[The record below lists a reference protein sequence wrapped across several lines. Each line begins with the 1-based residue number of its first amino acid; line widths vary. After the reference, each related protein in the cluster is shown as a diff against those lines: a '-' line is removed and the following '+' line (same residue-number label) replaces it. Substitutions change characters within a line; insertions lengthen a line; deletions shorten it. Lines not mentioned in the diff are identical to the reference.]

1 MNYFNISLLI
11 GGIVGLS
18 SAFLVFVRNRHIGYN
33 RAWFWLNVFTAIWS
47 FGYFIMITS
56 TNYNVSL
63 FSNWILHFA
72 ASLIPSYFLYFVIA
86 FVGEIKKFKRLLYFS
101 FFISIVFVILTP
113 TRWFIKDVIPK
124 YIFNYVCDAG
134 PLYIPFTIFFFA
146 IVLLSLGILLLSL
159 KKYSSIFAYQIKYI
173 FLTSIFGFAGGSS
186 VFFLTFNVN
195 FPPYPLILFSLY
207 PIVVTYAITRY
218 RLFDI
223 KYFLTRSILYGIL
236 VASVAAFFALSV
248 LVAGEIIK
256 GNTQTSKIITYII
269 TSFIIVV
276 FLDPVKRIWARITD
290 NIFYKDKIDYQLL
303 LQETGRVVSREID
316 LHKLL
321 SSVCLLLAKSLK
333 IKQVA
338 VFVPMNGKYD
348 LLASSDEKQ
357 KNFSLGRLFVE
368 YIKNDKEILIVEEL
382 LRNQSDNESN
392 SDSYKQVDGFIKD
405 AEIIGAEMIMPIVES
420 GELTAIFVFKAKYS
434 GDLYDQNDI
443 NFLKILSP
451 QIATAIE
458 KSKLYEEVEKFNR
471 ELQQKVDERTKSLKE
486 VNLTLEERNRF
497 LTTVQ
502 VVTTMVSRTLDLK
515 KINQMIADAIES
527 ELGYVGGILS
537 FIDEDRKAMKVGA
550 ITATKN
556 TIEAMS
562 LLPQEPRE
570 YESKLE
576 EDFNLG
582 VQSALTGKIIF
593 SDKMSDFFSPP
604 VDKAVIDTIQ
614 KKLGIKTAVAVPIFS
629 EEKIIGVINFLL
641 SVEKSK
647 VSSMDIEIMHA
658 ITNQVGIVFRNLRL
672 YNFLQKANRDLQDA
686 NMRLRELD
694 KAKSEFLSI
703 ASHQLRTPISA
714 LKGYLSMMLDGDYGK
729 LPENIQ
735 QVIANLFESA
745 SRLAR
750 LINIFLNVS
759 RIESGRLK
767 LEKRP
772 LQINELIDSVIIE
785 LANQAKQKGLKLE
798 YKKDKKVPPLILAD
812 SDKLREVI
820 LNLVD
825 NSIKYTPTGKVEVLL
840 EYDQKQ
846 LTFKVKDTGIG
857 IDPEEA
863 KTLFRKFVR
872 GSGVAQIHTG
882 GSGLGLFIAQKIIK
896 EHDGNIWV
904 ESEGKGK
911 GSTFQFVVP
920 VYDEHKGPEYKSLEA
935 K

>member
-1 MNYFNISLLI
+1 M
-11 GGIVGLS
+11 
-18 SAFLVFVRNRHIGYN
+18 
-33 RAWFWLNVFTAIWS
+33 
-47 FGYFIMITS
+47 
-56 TNYNVSL
+56 
-63 FSNWILHFA
+63 
-72 ASLIPSYFLYFVIA
+72 
-86 FVGEIKKFKRLLYFS
+86 
-101 FFISIVFVILTP
+101 
-113 TRWFIKDVIPK
+113 
-124 YIFNYVCDAG
+124 
-134 PLYIPFTIFFFA
+134 
-146 IVLLSLGILLLSL
+146 
-159 KKYSSIFAYQIKYI
+159 
-173 FLTSIFGFAGGSS
+173 
-186 VFFLTFNVN
+186 
-195 FPPYPLILFSLY
+195 
-207 PIVVTYAITRY
+207 
-218 RLFDI
+218 
-223 KYFLTRSILYGIL
+223 
-236 VASVAAFFALSV
+236 
-248 LVAGEIIK
+248 
-256 GNTQTSKIITYII
+256 
-269 TSFIIVV
+269 
-276 FLDPVKRIWARITD
+276 DPVKRVWARITD
-290 NIFYKDKIDYQLL
+290 SIFYKDKIDYQAL

-321 SSVCLLLAKSLK
+321 GSICSLLAKSLK

-338 VFVPMNGKYD
+338 VFVPINDKYD
-348 LLASSDEKQ
+348 LLVSSDEKQ
-357 KNFSLGRLFVE
+357 KSFSLSNLFIDYV
-368 YIKNDKEILIVEEL
+368 KNRREILIVEEL
-382 LRNQSDNESN
+382 LRNQSDNDSG
-392 SDSYKQVDGFIKD
+392 SDAYRQIDSFIKE
-405 AEIIGAEMIMPIVES
+405 AEIIGAEMVIPIVES
-420 GELTAIFVFKAKYS
+420 GELTAIFVFKAKHS

-443 NFLKILSP
+443 NFLKVLAP

-458 KSKLYEEVEKFNR
+458 KSKLYEEVEEFNR
-471 ELQQKVDERTKSLKE
+471 ELQKKVDERTKSLKE

-497 LTTVQ
+497 LTTMQ
-502 VVTTMVSRTLDLK
+502 VVITMVSRTLDLK
-515 KINQMIADAIES
+515 KVNQMIVDAIES

-537 FIDEDRKAMKVGA
+537 FINDDRTTMKVGA

-556 TIEAMS
+556 TIEAIS

-570 YESKLE
+570 YESKME
-576 EDFNLG
+576 EGFNLG
-582 VQSALTGKIIF
+582 VQSALTGKIMF

-604 VDKAVIDTIQ
+604 VDKSVIDTIQ
-614 KKLGIKTAVAVPIFS
+614 QKLKVKTAVAVPIFS

-641 SVEKSK
+641 AVPKSK
-647 VSSMDIEIMHA
+647 ISSMDIEIMHA
-658 ITNQVGIVFRNLRL
+658 LANQVGIVSRNLRL

-729 LPENIQ
+729 LPDNIK

-772 LQINELIDSVIIE
+772 LQINELIDSVMIE
-785 LANQAKQKGLKLE
+785 LANQAKQKGLNLE
-798 YKKDKKVPPLILAD
+798 YKKAKKAPPLILAD

-825 NSIKYTPTGKVEVLL
+825 NSIKYTPEGKVEVLVG
-840 EYDQKQ
+840 YDEKQ

-896 EHDGNIWV
+896 EHEGNIWV

-920 VYDEHKGPEYKSLEA
+920 VYDEHKGPEYKNLEIN
-935 K
+935 KN